1 MTKGGP
7 QNGKKGTIKSHNQS
21 IKIGNST
28 PKRVP
33 RKYFKKTLKIDKK
46 NTSVTNKK
54 YSIKEIVN
62 MYHKITEAL
71 SKSEVRR
78 IHLGE

>member
-33 RKYFKKTLKIDKK
+33 RKYFKKNLKNRQKGDQRVHPKK
-46 NTSVTNKK
+46 ELIKPSKK
-54 YSIKEIVN
+54 S
-62 MYHKITEAL
+62 L
-71 SKSEVRR
+71 
-78 IHLGE
+78 